1 MKRIYERVKTF
12 FLAFIITVTQV
23 WKDFSNDNGTQ
34 AAASFAFFSFLS
46 LLALIIL
53 GGAVL
58 GVVLSGN
65 QDLLNSIMDYITSN
79 VPGISDTVK
88 QALDASVNLKG
99 TLGLVGALGL
109 LYTGTK
115 VFDSFQAWLNSIWGV
130 AKPKYLKKKIKSLLT
145 LLFVGVVALI
155 GFGMHVAL
163 FIARRYF
170 DFIGSLMPI
179 LVFIITTLVL
189 FVGLTFIYSY
199 STDIKLGWRVVWPG
213 ALFSAVLIN
222 PVQMVLSWY
231 YTKIGDLPAIY
242 GSFAGVVL
250 TIIVIYYVGYI
261 IYLGAE
267 LNRYLDT
274 ERPRLT
280 TCA

>member
-1 MKRIYERVKTF
+1 MRRIYERTRTLL
-12 FLAFIITVTQV
+12 LAFIISVTQV
-23 WKDFSNDNGTQ
+23 WKDFSSDNGTQ

-46 LLALIIL
+46 LLALLIL
-53 GGAVL
+53 AGAVL
-58 GVVLSGN
+58 GLVLSGN
-65 QDLLNSIMDYITSN
+65 QKLLDDIMEYISSN
-79 VPGISDTVK
+79 VPGITDTVK
-88 QALDASVNLKG
+88 QALDASVNLRG

-109 LYTGTK
+109 IYTGTK
-115 VFDSFQAWLNSIWGV
+115 VFDSFQVWLNSIWGV
-130 AKPKYLKKKIKSLLT
+130 EKPKYLRKKMKSLLT
-145 LLFVGVVALI
+145 LSFVGAVALL
-155 GFGMHVAL
+155 GFGLHTTL

-170 DFIGSLMPI
+170 DFIGALMPI
-179 LVFIITTLVL
+179 LVFLVTTLVL
-189 FVGLTFIYSY
+189 FVGLMFIYSY
-199 STDIKLGWRVVWPG
+199 SINIKLGWRVVWVG

-280 TCA
+280 CA

>member
-1 MKRIYERVKTF
+1 MKGIFYRIKTLL
-12 FLAFIITVTQV
+12 LAVYITVIQV
-23 WKDFSNDNGTQ
+23 WKDFSGDNGSQ

-46 LLALIIL
+46 LLALLIFA
-53 GGAVL
+53 GAVL
-58 GVVLSGN
+58 GMVLSGN
-65 QDLLNSIMDYITSN
+65 QELLDKIMDYIVSN
-79 VPGISDTVK
+79 APGISDTVK
-88 QALDASVNLKG
+88 QALDASVNLRG

-115 VFDSFQAWLNSIWGV
+115 VFDSFQAWLNSIWGLE
-130 AKPKYLKKKIKSLLT
+130 KPKYLKKKLKSLLT
-145 LLFVGVVALI
+145 LLFMGAVVLV

-179 LVFIITTLVL
+179 LVFLITTFVL
-189 FVGLTFIYSY
+189 FIGLAFIYSY
-199 STDIKLGWRVVWPG
+199 SIDIKLGWRVVWAG
-213 ALFSAVLIN
+213 ALFSAILIN

-242 GSFAGVVL
+242 GSFASVVL

-274 ERPRLT
+274 ERPRLS
-280 TCA
+280 CA